1 MSTRPPQR
9 KAVPADVP
17 KIAALMRR
25 SVEEL
30 FPLFH
35 DERDTAAAA
44 RFLTVPDTM
53 LIDDGTYYVHEAE
66 GEIVACGGWS
76 KRDKLY
82 TGSGDQSGDARLLD
96 PATEPARV
104 RAMFVRGD
112 FARRG
117 LGRAILTSCA
127 QDAAAD
133 GYRSLVLMATLPGVP
148 LYQAFGFREVGR
160 EDLPLPDGTTLAGV
174 AMERELAEDGR

>member
-1 MSTRPPQR
+1 
-9 KAVPADVP
+9 
-17 KIAALMRR
+17 MRR

-30 FPLFH
+30 FPHFH
-35 DERDTAAAA
+35 DARDTAAAA
-44 RFLTVPDTM
+44 KYLTVPDTV
-53 LIDDGTYYVHEAE
+53 LIDDGTYYVHESG
-66 GEIVACGGWS
+66 GEIIACGGWS

-82 TGSGDQSGDARLLD
+82 TGSGDKDGDARVLD

-117 LGRAILTSCA
+117 IGRAILTSCA
-127 QDAAAD
+127 DAAKAD

-148 LYQAFGFREVGR
+148 LYAAFGFQEVSR
-160 EDLPLPDGTTLAGV
+160 EDLPLPDGTKLAGV
-174 AMERELAEDGR
+174 AMEMKLS

>member
-1 MSTRPPQR
+1 MRTTPPQR
-9 KAVPADVP
+9 KALSNDVPA
-17 KIAALMRR
+17 IEALMRR

-35 DERDTAAAA
+35 DAGDTAAAA
-44 RFLTVPDTM
+44 KYLTVPDIV
-53 LIDDGTYYVHEAE
+53 LIDDGTYYVHEDG
-66 GEIVACGGWS
+66 GEIIACGGWS

-82 TGSGDQSGDARLLD
+82 TGSGDRDGDARLLD

-112 FARRG
+112 HARRG
-117 LGRAILTSCA
+117 IGRAILTSCA
-127 QDAAAD
+127 EAAKAD

-148 LYQAFGFREVGR
+148 LYKAFGFRELGR

-174 AMERELAEDGR
+174 AMEMDLD